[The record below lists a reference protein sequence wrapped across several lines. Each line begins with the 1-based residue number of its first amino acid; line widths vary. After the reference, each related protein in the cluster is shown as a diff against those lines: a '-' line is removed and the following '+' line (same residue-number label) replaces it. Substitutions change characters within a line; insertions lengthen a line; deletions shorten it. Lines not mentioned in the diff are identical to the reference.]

1 MANGSVC
8 HSRLSTLFHVGEISV
23 RGQVTPEQRE
33 VVTTSVEGGRA
44 CPVPDLTA
52 AHGPFGM
59 RRPRRSFRATG
70 VITADLI
77 DRTFVAPIVEFPP
90 QPVSERG

>member
-1 MANGSVC
+1 MRGHGTPKQRDAIP
-8 HSRLSTLFHVGEISV
+8 TL
-23 RGQVTPEQRE
+23 
-33 VVTTSVEGGRA
+33 VEGGRS

-77 DRTFVAPIVEFPP
+77 DRTFVAPVIEFPQRP
-90 QPVSERG
+90 QSVSHSD

>member
-1 MANGSVC
+1 M
-8 HSRLSTLFHVGEISV
+8 
-23 RGQVTPEQRE
+23 RGHVTPKEGE
-33 VVTTSVEGGRA
+33 MVEGGRA

-52 AHGPFGM
+52 PHGPFGM

-77 DRTFVAPIVEFPP
+77 DRTFVAPSTEFPP
-90 QPVSERG
+90 EPVPEHG